1 MTISSRNNGTAVIAA
16 NSNVAET
23 GAAVPLGLG
32 MTGGDASCSLA
43 VWNTEQKARIKVIH
57 YIIIRYMQGD
67 MCKNHSLIVGV
78 LDGNGGVESL
88 QTIEVE
94 PVVSEMTSYE

>member
-1 MTISSRNNGTAVIAA
+1 
-16 NSNVAET
+16 
-23 GAAVPLGLG
+23 
-32 MTGGDASCSLA
+32 
-43 VWNTEQKARIKVIH
+43 
-57 YIIIRYMQGD
+57 MQGD

-88 QTIEVE
+88 QTTEVE